1 MCIMDMNQFGMG
13 FEIIGEKAREIHIR
27 GVSPTLLEQ
36 PPMVYVQ
43 FTMYVDDYIHNQ
55 NNTIE
60 NGT

>member
-1 MCIMDMNQFGMG
+1 MNQFGMG
-13 FEIIGEKAREIHIR
+13 FEIIGEKSERDTHR

-43 FTMYVDDYIHNQ
+43 FTMYVDDYIHSQ
-55 NNTIE
+55 NNTIG